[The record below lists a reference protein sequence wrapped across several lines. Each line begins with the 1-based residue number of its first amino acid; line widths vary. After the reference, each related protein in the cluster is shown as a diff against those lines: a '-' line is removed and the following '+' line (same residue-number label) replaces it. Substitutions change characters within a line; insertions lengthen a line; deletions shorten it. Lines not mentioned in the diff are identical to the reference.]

1 MTNDVE
7 ALLFDF
13 GGVLVGIDF
22 DRVCAC
28 WARHAGVDAARVRS
42 RFTHGRAYMRHET
55 GEIDAA
61 RYYAAVRKELGLP
74 LTDAQL
80 AEGWA
85 EVFVGEIEETVGL
98 VREVAGRIPVYL
110 FSNTNRAH
118 FDVWSSRYAAA
129 LAPFRRM
136 FVSCA
141 LGRRKPDPDA
151 FLQVAQEIGVPPRR
165 ILFFD
170 DTLSNVEGA
179 RSAGMHAVHVRSPQ
193 DVRAAL
199 GPWLG
204 PGPQGRQ
211 K

>member
-1 MTNDVE
+1 MSDVD

-13 GGVLVGIDF
+13 GGVIVGIDF

-28 WARHAGVDAARVRS
+28 WARHAGVDVERVRS

-55 GEIDAA
+55 GDIDAA
-61 RYYAAVRKELGLP
+61 RYYAAVREELGLP
-74 LTDAQL
+74 LADEQL

-85 EVFVGEIEETVGL
+85 EVFVGEIEETVAL
-98 VREVAGRIPVYL
+98 VRQVAERMPAYL

-118 FDVWSSRYAAA
+118 FDLWSSRYAAA
-129 LAPFRRM
+129 LTPFRRV

-141 LGRRKPDPDA
+141 LGRRKPDPDS
-151 FLQVAQEIGVPPRR
+151 FLHVAREIGAPPGR

-170 DTLSNVEGA
+170 DTLSNIEGA
-179 RSAGMHAVHVRSPQ
+179 RAAGMPAVHVRSPQ

-199 GPWLG
+199 APWLR
-204 PGPQGRQ
+204 PGPHGRQ